1 MPTGDTA
8 TSNRV
13 LLVEGPSDAG
23 VVGALR
29 NKFVDP
35 ESFKI
40 LSQGG
45 FSKLLK
51 SIGPEVKAPDRQA
64 VGILADANSRPETR
78 WQDIRKFLS
87 DLSLSVE
94 LPDEPDAGGT
104 IIDAN
109 PRIGVWLMPGNTNG
123 TDGTELEDFVLA
135 MIPNQDPILP
145 QAWRY
150 IEGIDMR
157 DREFKAD
164 KQHHAVLHAWLA
176 TREDPGLMGAA
187 IQAGYLKTDGDLCQ
201 AFVAWLRKL
210 FA

>member
-1 MPTGDTA
+1 MPDGDTA
-8 TSNRV
+8 ISNRV
-13 LLVEGPSDAG
+13 LLVEGVSDAG
-23 VVGALR
+23 VVRALR
-29 NKFVDP
+29 DKFVDR

-40 LSQGG
+40 RPKDG
-45 FSKLLK
+45 FSNLLK
-51 SIGPEVKAPDRQA
+51 SIGPEVKAPDRQV
-64 VGILADANSRPETR
+64 VGILADANSKPEAR
-78 WQDIRKFLS
+78 WQDIRKSLS

-104 IIDAN
+104 IIDAS
-109 PRIGVWLMPGNTNG
+109 PRIGVWLMPGNA
-123 TDGTELEDFVLA
+123 DGTEHEDFVLA

-201 AFVAWLRKL
+201 AFVEWLRKL